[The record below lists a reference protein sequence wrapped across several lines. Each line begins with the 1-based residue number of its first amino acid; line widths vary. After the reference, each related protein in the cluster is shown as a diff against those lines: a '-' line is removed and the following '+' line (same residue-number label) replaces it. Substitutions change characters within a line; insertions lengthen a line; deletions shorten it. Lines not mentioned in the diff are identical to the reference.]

1 MSDVKEFKVDSR
13 DNFRRTMFL
22 VKVFL
27 NNNKKGK
34 IVGTTKNAVQATCV
48 AENLKR
54 LGYIE
59 FDDIQTE
66 TLINDGRRQTR
77 LVITVHN
84 TPNFDKLFKESEEER
99 KKREEERKK
108 REEERKKGAED
119 KKP

>member
-1 MSDVKEFKVDSR
+1 MSDIKEFKVDSR
-13 DNFRRTMFL
+13 DTFPRTMFL
-22 VKVFL
+22 TKIFL
-27 NNNKKGK
+27 NNNKKIK
-34 IVGTTKNAVQATCV
+34 IVGNTNNAIRATCV
-48 AENLKR
+48 AESLKR

-84 TPNFDKLFKESEEER
+84 TPDFDRLYKENEEAR

-108 REEERKKGAED
+108 EED